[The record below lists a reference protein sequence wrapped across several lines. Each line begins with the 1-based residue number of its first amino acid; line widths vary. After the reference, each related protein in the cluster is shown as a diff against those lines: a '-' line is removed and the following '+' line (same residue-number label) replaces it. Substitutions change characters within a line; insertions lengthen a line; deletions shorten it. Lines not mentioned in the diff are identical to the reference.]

1 MMQTD
6 SSNAPQH
13 SPASDPVRE
22 VRMSADAT
30 HKRVAW
36 VLGAGSGIGH
46 SAALLLAREGWAI
59 VASGRRE
66 AELQGVAAEI
76 ERSGGTAAVE
86 VCDVVNA
93 DAVSQAHARIASSQ
107 GGPDLVVHC
116 AGVNTPKRHWDVL
129 EAADARRVIDINL
142 GGVMNVMAT
151 VVPAMRKRQGGTVVV
166 VSSWAGWRF
175 TAFTGPSYSASKA
188 ALAPLVE
195 SINQQAG
202 GDGVRATLVCP
213 AEVATPILAQRPNP
227 PSTLD
232 MARMLRP
239 QDVAEAIAYAARQP
253 AGVCINEL
261 VISPTWNRIYRE
273 PEALR

>member
-1 MMQTD
+1 
-6 SSNAPQH
+6 
-13 SPASDPVRE
+13 
-22 VRMSADAT
+22 MSTAAT
-30 HKRVAW
+30 EKRVAW
-36 VLGAGSGIGH
+36 VLGAGSGIGR
-46 SAALLLAREGWAI
+46 SSALLLAREGWAI

-66 AELQGVAAEI
+66 PELKAVAAEI
-76 ERSGGTAAVE
+76 EGVGGSAAVQ
-86 VCDVVNA
+86 VCDVA
-93 DAVSQAHARIASSQ
+93 DAEAVRRAHAEMASLH
-107 GGPDLVVHC
+107 GMPDLVVHC

-142 GGVMNVMAT
+142 GGVMNVMAAA
-151 VVPAMRKRQGGTVVV
+151 VPAMRKRRRGTIVV
-166 VSSWAGWRF
+166 VSSWAGWRY
-175 TAFTGPSYSASKA
+175 TAFTGPSYGASKA

-227 PSTLD
+227 PSALD
-232 MARMLRP
+232 MERMLKP
-239 QDVAEAIAYAARQP
+239 EDVAEAIAYAARQP